1 MPALQ
6 GRGWRRRRV
15 VAGIIEQEQ
24 GPRRAAAPK
33 KELTMKTY
41 VIGDLQGC
49 AHEAQALLDKIA
61 EDAAGDA
68 RILFVGDLINRGPE
82 SLMALRRMKALSE
95 ASGGRVEALLGNHD
109 LHLLA
114 VAVGAQKA
122 SRSDTLDEILG
133 APDRDELI
141 GWLRMRPLAMF
152 VDAHL
157 LVHAG
162 VAPQW
167 DAAQTMALAGE
178 VEAVLRGDG
187 WIDFLGRMYGNQPDR
202 WDDGLEGIDR
212 LRCIVNAL
220 TRMRL
225 CLPDGSM
232 DFAHKESESGPEGSG
247 LLPWFDLPGRRTN
260 DVTVVFGHWS
270 ALGLVLRPNLVG
282 LDSGCVWGGKLT
294 AVCLDDRTLLQV
306 DCPEYRPHAGKK

>member
-1 MPALQ
+1 
-6 GRGWRRRRV
+6 
-15 VAGIIEQEQ
+15 
-24 GPRRAAAPK
+24 
-33 KELTMKTY
+33 MKTY

-61 EDAAGDA
+61 ADAAGDA

-122 SRSDTLDEILG
+122 SRSDTLDEILA
-133 APDRDELI
+133 APDLDELVA
-141 GWLRMRPLAMF
+141 WLRARPLAMF

-157 LVHAG
+157 MVHAG

-167 DAAQTMALAGE
+167 DAAKTMALAGE
-178 VEAVLRGDG
+178 VEAVLRSDG

-202 WDDGLEGIDR
+202 WDDSLEGIER

-225 CLPDGSM
+225 CLPDGTM

-247 LLPWFDLPGRRTN
+247 LVPWFDLPGRRTN

-306 DCPEYRPHAGKK
+306 DCPEYRPHSGKK

>member
-1 MPALQ
+1 M
-6 GRGWRRRRV
+6 
-15 VAGIIEQEQ
+15 
-24 GPRRAAAPK
+24 
-33 KELTMKTY
+33 MKTY

-49 AHEAQALLDKIA
+49 AHEAALLLERIA
-61 EDAAGDA
+61 ADAHAMEEA

-82 SLMALRRMKALSE
+82 SLTALRRMKALSD
-95 ASGGRVEALLGNHD
+95 ASHGRVEALLGNHD

-114 VAVGAQKA
+114 VAAGVRKA
-122 SRSDTLDEILG
+122 SRSDTLDEILA

-141 GWLRMRPLAMF
+141 AWLRQRPLAMF

-162 VAPQW
+162 VPPQW
-167 DAAQTMALAGE
+167 SAEQTMQLAAE
-178 VEAVLRGDG
+178 VETVLRGDG
-187 WIDFLGRMYGNQPDR
+187 WADFLAQMYGNEPDR
-202 WDDGLEGIDR
+202 WDDTLTGVAR

-225 CLPDGSM
+225 CWPDGRM
-232 DFAHKESESGPEGSG
+232 DFLHKESDKGPVGSD
-247 LLPWFDLPGRRTN
+247 LLPWFDVPGRRTAG
-260 DVTVVFGHWS
+260 VTVVFGHWS

-306 DCPEYRPHAGKK
+306 DCPEYRPHSGKT

>member
-1 MPALQ
+1 M
-6 GRGWRRRRV
+6 
-15 VAGIIEQEQ
+15 
-24 GPRRAAAPK
+24 
-33 KELTMKTY
+33 MKTY

-49 AHEAQALLDKIA
+49 AHEAGLLLEQIA
-61 EDAAGDA
+61 ANAHAVQDA

-82 SLMALRRMKALSE
+82 SLAALRRMKALSE
-95 ASGGRVEALLGNHD
+95 SSGGRVEALLGNHD

-114 VAVGAQKA
+114 VAAGVQKA
-122 SRSDTLDEILG
+122 SRTDTLDEILA
-133 APDRDELI
+133 APDRDALI
-141 GWLRMRPLAMF
+141 AWLRRRPLAMF

-162 VAPQW
+162 VPPQW
-167 DAAQTMALAGE
+167 TAEQTMQLAAE
-178 VEAVLRGDG
+178 VENVLRGDG
-187 WIDFLGRMYGNQPDR
+187 WIDFLAQMYGNEPDR
-202 WDDGLEGIDR
+202 WDDSLEGIAR

-225 CLPDGSM
+225 CWPDGRM
-232 DFAHKESESGPEGSG
+232 DFQHKESDKGPEGSS
-247 LLPWFDLPGRRTN
+247 LLPWFDVPGRRTA

-294 AVCLDDRTLLQV
+294 AVCLDDRALLQV
-306 DCPEYRPHAGKK
+306 DCPEYRPHSGKM

>member
-1 MPALQ
+1 
-6 GRGWRRRRV
+6 
-15 VAGIIEQEQ
+15 
-24 GPRRAAAPK
+24 
-33 KELTMKTY
+33 MKTY

-61 EDAAGDA
+61 VDAGGDA

-122 SRSDTLDEILG
+122 SRSDTLDEILA
-133 APDRDELI
+133 APDLDELVA
-141 GWLRMRPLAMF
+141 WLRARPLAMF

-157 LVHAG
+157 MVHAG

-167 DAAQTMALAGE
+167 DAAKTMELAGE

-187 WIDFLGRMYGNQPDR
+187 WIDFLARMYGNQPDR
-202 WDDGLEGIDR
+202 WDDSLEGIAR

-225 CLPDGSM
+225 CLPDGTM

-247 LLPWFDLPGRRTN
+247 LVPWFDLPGRRTN

-306 DCPEYRPHAGKK
+306 DCPEYRPHSGKK

>member
-1 MPALQ
+1 M
-6 GRGWRRRRV
+6 
-15 VAGIIEQEQ
+15 
-24 GPRRAAAPK
+24 
-33 KELTMKTY
+33 MKTY

-49 AHEAQALLDKIA
+49 AHEAGLLLERIAL
-61 EDAAGDA
+61 DAHAIEEA

-82 SLMALRRMKALSE
+82 SLAALRRMKALSE
-95 ASGGRVEALLGNHD
+95 SSGGRVEALLGNHD

-114 VAVGAQKA
+114 VAAGVQKL
-122 SRSDTLDEILG
+122 SRSDTLDEILA

-141 GWLRMRPLAMF
+141 AWLRLRPLAMF

-162 VAPQW
+162 VPPQW
-167 DAAQTMALAGE
+167 TAEQTMALAAE
-178 VEAVLRGDG
+178 VETVLRGDG
-187 WIDFLGRMYGNQPDR
+187 WAGFLAQMYGNEPDR
-202 WDDGLEGIDR
+202 WDDALSGIPR

-225 CLPDGSM
+225 CWPDGRM
-232 DFAHKESESGPEGSG
+232 DFLHKESDKGPEGSD
-247 LLPWFDLPGRRTN
+247 LLPWFDVPGRRTAG
-260 DVTVVFGHWS
+260 VTVVFGHWS

-306 DCPEYRPHAGKK
+306 DCPEYREHSGKK